1 MGSLRTLFAIAVV
14 FAHSYGYVFV
24 GGRNAVQLFYM
35 ISGFLISYVIVEKK
49 AYSTI
54 KSFYI
59 NRYLRLYPIY
69 IVVAALTFIAFL
81 IAAFVLNK
89 NVEFFNIYY
98 TAPFSANALLI
109 FSNISL
115 FLQDW
120 VMFAGVEH
128 NQLVFATNF
137 SKSDIVLAKGL
148 LVPQAWTL
156 GVELSFYLIAPF
168 ILPKR
173 KILATLLFLSIAL
186 RIYLIYI
193 GLGRQDP
200 WTYRFFPT
208 ELALFLLGA
217 ISHQVILPF
226 YRNVFSTE
234 NIEKYSTLSTYFL
247 ILITLVFWLIPINE
261 LIKSAALF
269 AIFLVLMPLT
279 FLFQSKRDWDK
290 WVGDLSYP
298 IYICHMLVIY
308 VIGFIMGKLGIENTI
323 TISLAAVAFSV
334 CLSIALNTYIGKP
347 VESLRSKLRSA
358 N

>member
-35 ISGFLISYVIVEKK
+35 ISGFLISYVIVERK
-49 AYSTI
+49 AYSSI

-69 IVVAALTFIAFL
+69 ITVATLTLIAFL

-89 NVEFFNIYY
+89 NVEFFSIYY
-98 TAPFSANALLI
+98 NAPFLANALLV

-120 VMFAGVEH
+120 VMFAGVEK

-137 SKSDIVLAKGL
+137 FKSDVVLYKGH

-173 KILATLLFLSIAL
+173 KILVTLLSLSIAL

-217 ISHQVILPF
+217 LSHQVILPF
-226 YRNVFSTE
+226 YRNIFSKE
-234 NIEKYSTLSTYFL
+234 NIERYSTFSTYFL
-247 ILITLVFWLIPINE
+247 ILVTLVFWLIPVNE
-261 LIKSAALF
+261 LIKSVALF
-269 AIFLVLMPLT
+269 AIFIALMPLT

-298 IYICHMLVIY
+298 VYISHMLVIY
-308 VIGFIMGKLGIENTI
+308 VIGFVMGKLGIENTI
-323 TISLAAVAFSV
+323 AISLAAVAFTICMSV
-334 CLSIALNTYIGKP
+334 ALNAYIGKP
-347 VESLRSKLRSA
+347 VEALRNKFRKA

>member
-1 MGSLRTLFAIAVV
+1 
-14 FAHSYGYVFV
+14 
-24 GGRNAVQLFYM
+24 M
-35 ISGFLISYVIVEKK
+35 I
-49 AYSTI
+49 
-54 KSFYI
+54 
-59 NRYLRLYPIY
+59 
-69 IVVAALTFIAFL
+69 
-81 IAAFVLNK
+81 
-89 NVEFFNIYY
+89 
-98 TAPFSANALLI
+98 
-109 FSNISL
+109 
-115 FLQDW
+115 
-120 VMFAGVEH
+120 
-128 NQLVFATNF
+128 
-137 SKSDIVLAKGL
+137 
-148 LVPQAWTL
+148 
-156 GVELSFYLIAPF
+156 
-168 ILPKR
+168 
-173 KILATLLFLSIAL
+173 
-186 RIYLIYI
+186 
-193 GLGRQDP
+193 
-200 WTYRFFPT
+200 
-208 ELALFLLGA
+208 
-217 ISHQVILPF
+217 
-226 YRNVFSTE
+226 STE